1 MNHLGYYLR
10 RTLQGFRN
18 EWGTNLATVLT
29 LSVAFILVGAL
40 ATVAVSLGRQVERW
54 GGADQFQVTAYL
66 QPGAQ
71 APAVD
76 QLRQALVGMPEVR
89 AVRYVAGE
97 EARRRLVDAFP
108 EEREAWASLDASFFP
123 GYVEIGL
130 DPDTADEE
138 HYRQLVGRVERLNI
152 VQQVETHGD
161 WYTSVLGIHRAARV
175 LAVALGSLAIFATV
189 FVVSHTIRL
198 NFFRRRRQ
206 VEVLRMCGATPW
218 FVRIPFLL
226 EGVFGALLAAVVAL
240 GAIALFVE
248 AVRARLVNAAPV
260 LGSSPLDHLPVAAWG
275 LFFLVAAAI
284 GLSGAWMSLRK
295 ALKA

>member
-10 RTLQGFRN
+10 RTLAGFRS

-29 LSVAFILVGAL
+29 LSVAFVLVGAL
-40 ATVAVSLGRQVERW
+40 TTVAVSLGDQVQRW
-54 GGADQFQVTAYL
+54 GGADQYQVTAYL
-66 QPGAQ
+66 QPGAP
-71 APAVD
+71 PASVE
-76 QLRQALVGMPEVR
+76 QLRTALNGMPEVR
-89 AVRYVAGE
+89 AVRYVEGD

-108 EEREAWASLDASFFP
+108 EERDAWKALDASFFP

-130 DPDTADEE
+130 DPENADEE
-138 HYRQLVGRVERLNI
+138 HYRALVGRVEQLSI

-175 LAVALGSLAIFATV
+175 LAIALGSLAVFATI

-218 FVRIPFLL
+218 FVRVPFLL
-226 EGVFGALLAAVVAL
+226 EGLFGSVLAAGLAL

-248 AVRARLVNAAPV
+248 AVRDRLVDVAPV
-260 LGSSPLDHLPVAAWG
+260 LGSAPIRHLPPALWGAFFGMAA
-275 LFFLVAAAI
+275 LI
-284 GLSGAWMSLRK
+284 GLTGAWVSVRK
-295 ALKA
+295 ALRA

>member
-40 ATVAVSLGRQVERW
+40 VTVAVSLGRQVERW
-54 GGADQFQVTAYL
+54 GGVDQFQVTAYL
-66 QPGAQ
+66 QPGAPPG
-71 APAVD
+71 AAD
-76 QLRQALVGMPEVR
+76 QLRQALSGMSEVR
-89 AVRYVAGE
+89 AVRYVPGD
-97 EARRRLVDAFP
+97 EARKRLVDAFP
-108 EEREAWASLDASFFP
+108 EERDAWKSLDSSFFP

-130 DPDTADEE
+130 DPDRADEA
-138 HYRQLVGRVERLNI
+138 HYRQLVGRVERLSI
-152 VQQVETHGD
+152 VEQVETHGD

-175 LAVALGSLAIFATV
+175 LAIALGSLAIFATV

-226 EGVFGALLAAVVAL
+226 EGLFGALLAAGVAL

-248 AVRARLVNAAPV
+248 AVRGRLVDVAPV
-260 LGSSPLDHLPVAAWG
+260 LGNSPIQHLPLVAWG
-275 LFFLVAAAI
+275 VFLCVAAAI
-284 GLSGAWMSLRK
+284 GLTGAWVSVREALR
-295 ALKA
+295 A

>member
-10 RTLQGFRN
+10 RTLAGFRS

-29 LSVAFILVGAL
+29 LSVAFVLVGAL
-40 ATVAVSLGRQVERW
+40 TTVAVSLGDQVQRW
-54 GGADQFQVTAYL
+54 GGADQYQVTAYL
-66 QPGAQ
+66 QPGAPQ
-71 APAVD
+71 ASID
-76 QLRQALVGMPEVR
+76 QLRTALTGMPEVR
-89 AVRYVAGE
+89 AVRYVEGV

-108 EEREAWASLDASFFP
+108 EERDAWKSLDSSFFP

-130 DPDTADEE
+130 DPENADEE
-138 HYRQLVGRVERLNI
+138 HYRSLVGRVEQLSI

-175 LAVALGSLAIFATV
+175 LAIALGSLAVFATI

-218 FVRIPFLL
+218 FVRVPFLL
-226 EGVFGALLAAVVAL
+226 EGLFGSVLAAGLAL

-248 AVRARLVNAAPV
+248 AVRDRLVDVAPV
-260 LGSSPLDHLPVAAWG
+260 LGSAPIRHLPLVVWGAFFGMAA
-275 LFFLVAAAI
+275 LI
-284 GLSGAWMSLRK
+284 GLTGAWVSVRK
-295 ALKA
+295 ALRA